1 MAEQQTTGEMQAT
14 LGLTGLTMNAMAL
27 IAPGAFLWLTFFSQA
42 GEGATAPAMWIGIL
56 FALLLCLATA
66 VCYAEMAKLYPGTGS
81 SYYFAEQSFLNHDKH
96 WRYARLSKFI
106 VGWASHLYYWIY
118 PGVMV
123 AVTGIFCGYV
133 VGTLWPN
140 FMSAS
145 NPGTLFMMI
154 VAVVFTFGVAYI
166 AHRGV
171 NGSTAV
177 SIAINVIQISAL
189 LVFSVMAIGYRMN
202 HPPGS
207 VAFQFDSTS
216 GEAYT
221 YQFATTTDDG
231 QRHDHRRRSSATPT
245 WCRSRCWMP
254 PASPCPIT
262 IGYPDKDA
270 MGNFLS
276 HPSATSVVGIH
287 NVGWMFVQATV
298 AILILVG
305 FESVTAMGGEAK
317 NAKRDVPIA
326 VITSLLVQGAFCYL
340 FEYFAAN
347 YFLNSGYTMQS
358 ALGSAAPIGDMM
370 VVVGDALFGQGHGRT
385 FMLIEAI
392 TVFLALIGTT
402 LSCINTGARVTYA
415 MGKDQEVPEHF
426 GMLHDKNL
434 SPHRAIWTLAVI
446 SAVIGCI
453 ALLMVFGDSSRH
465 RRRGHRSL
473 AAWVL
478 VERMVRYYP
487 RPDGGA
493 AQHLDHDLLASN
505 FGTFLLYML
514 SCVICIV
521 AYQGHPNFSFVKHLL
536 IPIFGVLAN
545 LVCMALLPH
554 RSVHGLRH
562 QDGAVRRLGHRGGLG
577 HLRRHLL
584 RPVQQE
590 PRAGRRWSRSRPR
603 ESTNHAISAGS
614 QEPGR
619 AKARPDFAR
628 PVFSV
633 WLCG

>member
-1 MAEQQTTGEMQAT
+1 MAEKSTTEMKAT

-27 IAPGAFLWLTFFSQA
+27 IAPGAFLWLTFIAQA
-42 GEGATAPAMWIGIL
+42 GEGSTAPSMWIGIL
-56 FALLLCLATA
+56 FATALCLATA
-66 VCYAEMAKLYPGTGS
+66 VCYAELAKLYPGTGS

-140 FMSAS
+140 AMSAS
-145 NPGTLFMMI
+145 NPGTLFMMV
-154 VAVVFTFGVAYI
+154 VAAVFTLGVAYI

-171 NGSTAV
+171 TGSTAV

-189 LVFSVMAIGYRMN
+189 VVFAVMAIGYRIN

-207 VAFQFDSTS
+207 VAYQFDSTS

-221 YQFATTTDDG
+221 YEFATTQTTANGQTTETITRDANMVPQPKLDADGKPVPYHISYPTADD
-231 QRHDHRRRSSATPT
+231 
-245 WCRSRCWMP
+245 
-254 PASPCPIT
+254 
-262 IGYPDKDA
+262 K
-270 MGNFLS
+270 GNFLT
-276 HPSATSVVGIH
+276 HPSAKSVVGIH

-305 FESVTAMGGEAK
+305 FESVTSLGGEAK

-326 VITSLLVQGAFCYL
+326 VITSLLVQGCFCYL

-358 ALGSAAPIGDMM
+358 ATGSAAPIGDMM
-370 VVVGDALFGQGHGRT
+370 IVVGDALFGAGHGRT

-415 MGKDQEVPEHF
+415 MGRDQEVPEHF

-434 SPHRAIWTLAVI
+434 SPHRAIWVLAFI
-446 SAVIGCI
+446 SIVIGCI
-453 ALLMVFGDSSRH
+453 SLLVVFGDGAASSLTDSAIAALPHGLWSSVWFATSQAR
-465 RRRGHRSL
+465 L
-473 AAWVL
+473 AALPNTLTMIV
-478 VERMVRYYP
+478 
-487 RPDGGA
+487 
-493 AQHLDHDLLASN
+493 LASN

-514 SCVICIV
+514 SCVICMV
-521 AYQGHPNFSFVKHLL
+521 AYQGHPNFSALKHFL
-536 IPIFGVLAN
+536 IPVFGVLAN
-545 LVCMALLPH
+545 FACMAFYIIGPFMGYGTKMEPFGALAIAAVWAIYGGIYFT
-554 RSVHGLRH
+554 RSSKQTGRTTFV
-562 QDGAVRRLGHRGGLG
+562 VS
-577 HLRRHLL
+577 
-584 RPVQQE
+584 
-590 PRAGRRWSRSRPR
+590 RAGA
-603 ESTNHAISAGS
+603 T
-614 QEPGR
+614 
-619 AKARPDFAR
+619 K
-628 PVFSV
+628 
-633 WLCG
+633 